1 MPQMICF
8 STSISE
14 HKGNLKR
21 FSHMSASH
29 SLVPNQIFLRK
40 KHSVAKK
47 WNWENCLHVL
57 SLPNSGNFSTS
68 EVARPPDLTDKK
80 ASYNGLDAVGPC
92 MRLSLHV
99 SNVYDKMVFTCLT
112 WKQIVRFPMDANT
125 IYVLEPRLISRDG
138 ATQMPISEIGVSIWH
153 NSRVC
158 VWYFQV
164 YKFKYLIS
172 EKNCGFSYINLVQTV
187 DDKRILCCVLN
198 SPLEQGESTCTHFH
212 RLDKLTFS
220 QPLVYESCLYWSRG
234 LFLRMVQHKVKR
246 DGTTQ
251 EIVSGTFRVYEFQFY
266 LLAKYFVS
274 VSNCSCSHIHFVQ
287 TVEEKLRKR
296 SFAVS

>member
-1 MPQMICF
+1 MD
-8 STSISE
+8 
-14 HKGNLKR
+14 
-21 FSHMSASH
+21 
-29 SLVPNQIFLRK
+29 PNT
-40 KHSVAKK
+40 V
-47 WNWENCLHVL
+47 
-57 SLPNSGNFSTS
+57 
-68 EVARPPDLTDKK
+68 
-80 ASYNGLDAVGPC
+80 
-92 MRLSLHV
+92 
-99 SNVYDKMVFTCLT
+99 
-112 WKQIVRFPMDANT
+112 
-125 IYVLEPRLISRDG
+125 YVLESMLISMDG
-138 ATQMPISEIGVSIWH
+138 ATQMPIWEIEVSIWH

-172 EKNCGFSYINLVQTV
+172 EKKCGFSYINLVQTV

-212 RLDKLTFS
+212 RLDKFAFS

-234 LFLRMVQHKVKR
+234 LFLRMVQHKSRFCNEKR
-246 DGTTQ
+246 DGKN
-251 EIVSGTFRVYEFQFY
+251 SQFC

-287 TVEEKLRKR
+287 TVEEKLRNR